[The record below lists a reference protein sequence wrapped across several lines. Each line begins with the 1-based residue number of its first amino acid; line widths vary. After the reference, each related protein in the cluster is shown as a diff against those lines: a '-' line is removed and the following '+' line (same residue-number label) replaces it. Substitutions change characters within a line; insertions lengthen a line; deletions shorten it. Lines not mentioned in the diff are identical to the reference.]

1 MPTPP
6 SPPPPKA
13 ASSAADIAKELC
25 EVNERL
31 LLSSLLAQEVSEV
44 ARRRHQERLSALL
57 EALHEGVL
65 ITDGTG
71 RVLMLN
77 VAARRLMEFTEETD
91 PLSVESVLAL
101 DLRRPDM
108 TPLAV
113 HDRPIRRTTRGEA
126 FADEEVLLVRASG
139 DIRHVMTSST
149 FTMEDG
155 NVALAIVVFR
165 DVTERR
171 LLEARIAQ
179 TERVAALGT
188 LAAGVAHEINN
199 PLVSVLS
206 NLELVIAELRAS
218 HADTSPAQL
227 DQLDRLEAMLVEAR
241 TGAER
246 IRTTVQAL
254 TTFARADKERRRV
267 GARARAR
274 HKDRLQRKSTSCAAG
289 YGFRRGARRRD
300 Q

>member
-25 EVNERL
+25 EVKERL

-155 NVALAIVVFR
+155 KVALAIVVFR

-218 HADTSPAQL
+218 HAATSPAQL
-227 DQLDRLEAMLVEAR
+227 DQLEAMLLDAR